1 MLGLSSFQYIDQNF
15 AASYC
20 VKMCTLDFLSFSLVD
35 WVRERRVKSLISS
48 GYAYLPL
55 RRMPEPTTVSCTAL
69 IFISEIFLVVLQLR
83 IWRTEYF
90 FFFFL
95 QLFSVSLSLPWFPR
109 KSLQD
114 GICLFY
120 RHCKMGS
127 VFCQC
132 LNVMNTEGKYLVI
145 LNLPFS

>member
-20 VKMCTLDFLSFSLVD
+20 VKMCTLDFLSFSLGD

-69 IFISEIFLVVLQLR
+69 ISISEIFLVVLQLR

-90 FFFFL
+90 FFFFPPAVFCFFEPALVSQEIFIGWNLSIL
-95 QLFSVSLSLPWFPR
+95 QA
-109 KSLQD
+109 LQD
-114 GICLFY
+114 G
-120 RHCKMGS
+120 
-127 VFCQC
+127 QC
-132 LNVMNTEGKYLVI
+132 I
-145 LNLPFS
+145 LLMFKCSEH